1 MNSPAGTPTA
11 LSRAMDTIKKLRRE
25 LDEQSGRV
33 PIAVVGI
40 GLRLPGGIADLAGY
54 WQALSSGADLVH
66 EMPEH
71 RQRPFAEQWQELP
84 RRGGFLD
91 EVLGFDADFF
101 GISPR
106 EARAMD
112 PQHRLLLE
120 VASESLQDAALPG
133 TALTGSRTGLYVGIT
148 GQDYRDW
155 QPAEPD
161 VYWATG
167 NGNCF
172 ATGRISYALGLTG
185 PSVAVDTAC
194 SSSLVGVHLAATAL
208 RRGECDVALAGGVN
222 LVLSP
227 RSTRLVVQTRSLSPD
242 GLCRAFDARANGF
255 VRGEGC
261 AMLTLKRLD
270 HAVRDGD
277 RIHAVIHG
285 SALNQDGRS
294 SGFTA
299 PNVLSQTALIG
310 EALADAGIAASDI
323 GLIEA
328 HGTGTSLGD
337 PIEMAGIVNA
347 LCEPGSGNPLWV
359 GSAKTNLGH
368 LEAAAGVAGLIKA
381 ILSLQ
386 HRQIPPLV
394 HLRTPNPRLDIEGTR
409 VVLPTE
415 LTSWDS
421 PARYAGISSFGMSG
435 TNAHLVIGAAPEPV
449 VIEQTVEITGFT
461 ISGRTEQAVRELAGR
476 YADVLGQLP
485 AREYP
490 AFAYS
495 ATSGRDRLPWIARV
509 NASDPTEAAQACAAI
524 SANLADPRV
533 RLTPPSETP
542 EADTSPLARQVLS
555 LPGYPWQRRE
565 LVPLEFA
572 ELWSEGST
580 DGDPVPA
587 ESDEPVAL
595 HTVQWTFLPDVAG
608 DEADADSL
616 IVAGDDVRTA
626 VAIAVRAAAG
636 GRSGTVLLPPVAT
649 AELPSG
655 WTRTELPTGTDG
667 WRRFARSQA
676 RELPGTTASKLILVP
691 LGTELPSVL
700 DAGSDPA
707 AAGAQLCVTVLDT
720 VRGLCGDADDHA
732 TFEVTVL
739 SLGVAEVTGDQPIR
753 PTDHGLLHGLAAV
766 LGLEYPHT
774 FAGIVDLPAEPGPA
788 DLDVLLARTAAVPDP
803 SSPERSLE
811 NIVAIRSGVSL
822 GARLVPVHG
831 WTPSLTVREDAS
843 YLITGGLGGVGRR
856 IAAELVGRG
865 ARSLL
870 LLGRRSEDELPAV
883 ASRFL
888 NGLRE
893 DGVDVRYR
901 SADCD
906 DPVALS
912 TACTL
917 EAGMPELRGIVH
929 AAGTIE
935 RVPLAEADTA
945 SFDRALRGKYAGA
958 LWLHLLSQDWPLD
971 FFLQTSSV
979 TALWGAEGYGGYAAA
994 NGGLDALAGLRAAAG
1009 LPATSLAYG
1018 PWALDGMA
1026 GEQDRAALERMGIKP
1041 VSPAGGCAI
1050 LTDAAFSPSS
1060 RLVACTVDWPRLIQV
1075 MGSRRRSALFD
1086 ALRADGDEPLATQ
1099 PAVPS
1104 IAAAPDAASRIL
1116 QLPRSRQA
1124 RAALAHVRS
1133 VLARLL
1139 GHDSPTEVPAEVGFF
1154 DLGLDSIVAVDLTD
1168 QLNTELGLALK
1179 ISDVFDHP
1187 SAGQLAQHLLAQ
1199 LQQPTRTTLA
1209 LAAPASVTAVAAPV
1223 VEKQAPR
1230 RAAEPAAGPEPITG
1244 PEPIAIIGMA
1254 GRFPGADGVEQLW
1267 QLLDTGTDAVGP
1279 VPPGRWDGAALHDPD
1294 PLKPGRITTDQG
1306 GFLADLDRF
1315 DASFFGISARE
1326 ATGLDPQQ
1334 RLLLESSWH
1343 ALEDAG
1349 IDPRSLRGSKTG
1361 VFVGI
1366 TNSDYARLLEGD
1378 GLDGLDAY
1386 FGTGTALN
1394 VAAGRISFVLGLNGP
1409 AMAIDTACSSSLVA
1423 LHLAARS
1430 LRSGES
1436 DCSLV
1441 GGVNVLADPSCS
1453 VAVSRAHMLS
1463 ADGRCKTFS
1472 ADADGFVRAEGCGVV
1487 VLKRLSDAERDGDQV
1502 LALLLGSAVNSDGA
1516 SSGLTV
1522 PSGIAQTAV
1531 ITAALAEAGV
1541 PGAEI
1546 DYLEAHG
1553 TGTSLGDPIEIDA
1566 AWAAL
1571 GTDRDPGAPLHVGS
1585 VKSNLGHCESA
1596 SGMAALFKTVLALRN
1611 QRIPATLHAEQ
1622 LNPHIP
1628 WDDLNINVA
1637 RTPVHWPRNGR
1648 RRLASVSG
1656 FGFSGTNAHLVI
1668 AEAPA
1673 SVRPP
1678 RGGYEQQPQLFTLS
1692 APDADGLQRLCTR
1705 WADYAQ
1711 ALPAAELP
1719 TAARLTGSG
1728 RAQLG
1733 HRRAVVA
1740 STGAELA
1747 KALRDG
1753 VGPAGEGRG
1762 RIGYLFS
1769 GQGSQYFGMGRELY
1783 ETEPVFAEVI
1793 DECDAVLRP
1802 MLGTALTEL
1811 MFHGTD
1817 AMAINE
1823 TRVTQPALVGLQL
1836 ALAALWDSWGAQA
1849 EVVIGH
1855 SVGEISAAIYAGV
1868 LSRPAGL
1875 QLIARRAELMQSTE
1889 PGAML
1894 AVQADE
1900 ATVAEL
1906 LPPELDIAVVNGPK
1920 AVVVAGTPD
1929 AIERFSLVLA
1939 DRKITGRRLTVS
1951 RAFHSRL
1958 MDPVLTQL
1966 RESLA
1971 GIEFG
1976 EPQLPIISNLTGEL
1990 AVPGQYDAGY
2000 WARHVRGTV
2009 RFQDGMAAL
2018 SGHGVDL
2025 LVELGPDRTLI
2036 NIATAAGH
2044 APPAGGVAS
2053 LRRSAPARASMLG
2066 AAKAIY
2072 EQGQNL
2078 QLATI
2083 HGMNR
2088 TGAELTAPA
2097 PRYPF
2102 ADTRYWTSAGRGSG
2116 RAASNRQPRPS
2127 QRHWGSMLRSPA
2139 LTGEVV
2145 SCRRSADFPAYLG
2158 DHRLYG
2164 TVVTPAASHLATALS
2179 ALAGDG
2185 SPFSLEDLICPR
2197 ALVLLEDEQYELQIL
2212 SPGEGERLSVHSLA
2226 ESGTGDWQEHVSARR
2241 VDPSDSDALV
2251 TVPDRVAFVA
2261 AADRHIDG
2269 QRFYA
2274 YFRELGYTLGDSFR
2288 WIADVW
2294 ISGRQALVRYQQPS
2308 LPDDPADYQIYP
2320 GLIDSCFQS
2329 IAGFL
2334 VDDVVAEAPSLAIPF
2349 SARRLDFPG
2358 RPAAGEDLWGHVVVR
2373 EAADQPNGR
2382 LQVETADLHLFTGTG
2397 RSVMVADNF
2406 RVRHASR
2413 AVLQTSLQSGPAH
2426 AYGLRWQQLDRAT
2439 GSTEARQPGPGGDAI
2454 GSLREAWAELGR
2466 HLAAGPDAP
2475 TLILDAQ
2482 LFEVAD
2488 GSPANAV
2495 PAEAVAVELALA
2507 IRRAP
2512 LTVPF
2517 VVAGRAGNP
2526 AFTAVEGMLSAI
2538 SAEQPLRR
2546 LVSLGLTGDETPA
2559 RADLVRMLAGQHADG
2574 WPEPSLQLSDAALC
2588 GRRLVAAD
2596 GVADGEPGWTGSV
2609 LLTGGLGGLGLSVA
2623 RMLAEQGARTIALMG
2638 RSKPDAAAS
2647 AQIEALQAGGVTVEV
2662 ISGDVTSLADCM
2674 ALVRAAEAHAP
2685 VQGVFHL
2692 AGATADGAFDSLDA
2706 TSFRQVF
2713 EAKCRGADNLVTA
2726 VSGLPLHS
2734 MVFFSSVSATLGS
2747 PGQANYAAA
2756 NGYLDG
2762 LAERLRSG
2770 GVPATSVSWG
2780 PWVPDSGGGLAA
2792 HEVVI
2797 RAAARLGLR
2806 PLSDAAAA
2814 AVLRL
2819 AVNGSTAR
2827 LVAADLDV
2835 ARYLSALEGH
2845 PRAVLVSGLGTSKLT
2860 HTSEPPVEPAGWLRG
2875 RLEGEDADELL
2886 RDAIRAMVCDALGE
2900 QADFGADAG
2909 FTDLGL
2915 DSIMM
2920 IDLRTRLA
2928 HALDTDLPATI
2939 AIDHPSVAA
2948 MARHLSGQLH
2958 RPAPTET
2965 DPAPRRHVPAVPP
2978 YHEEAPQDLSSMSL
2992 EDLLRTVSDD
3002 LSTGV

>member
-1 MNSPAGTPTA
+1 MNTPAGSPTA
-11 LSRAMDTIKKLRRE
+11 LSRAMDTIKKLRRD

-33 PIAVVGI
+33 PIAVIGI
-40 GLRLPGGIADLAGY
+40 GLRLPGGIADLDGY

-71 RQRPFAEQWQELP
+71 RQRPFTEQWQDLP

-91 EVLGFDADFF
+91 DVLGFDADFF

-133 TALTGSRTGLYVGIT
+133 TALAQSRTGLYVGIT

-310 EALADAGIAASDI
+310 DALADAGIAASDI

-347 LCEPGSGNPLWV
+347 LCEGASTEPLWV

-394 HLRTPNPRLDIEGTR
+394 HLRTPNPRLNIEDTR

-421 PARYAGISSFGMSG
+421 PARYAGVSSFGMSG
-435 TNAHLVIGAAPEPV
+435 TNAHIVIGAAPEPAV
-449 VIEQTVEITGFT
+449 AEQDVKVTGFT
-461 ISGRTEQAVRELAGR
+461 ISGRTEQAVRDLAGR
-476 YADVLGQLP
+476 YANVLAQLP
-485 AREYP
+485 APEYP

-495 ATSGRDRLPWIARV
+495 ATNGRDRLPWIARV
-509 NASDPTEAAQACAAI
+509 SASDPAQAAQACAAV
-524 SANLADPRV
+524 SANTADPGARLAPAADDEAVETELV
-533 RLTPPSETP
+533 R
-542 EADTSPLARQVLS
+542 RVLS

-565 LVPLEFA
+565 LVPLELADKWA
-572 ELWSEGST
+572 EAST
-580 DGDPVPA
+580 ADTAVLAEVPA
-587 ESDEPVAL
+587 ENDDPVAL
-595 HTVQWTFLPDVAG
+595 HTVQWTFLPDVTSDDAHAG
-608 DEADADSL
+608 SL
-616 IVAGDDVRTA
+616 IVAGDDAETA
-626 VAIAVRAAAG
+626 TTIAIQAAAG
-636 GRSGTVLLPPVAT
+636 GRTGTLLLPTVAI
-649 AELPSG
+649 AELPAG
-655 WTRTELPTGTDG
+655 WSRAELPASEDS
-667 WRRFARSQA
+667 WRSFARSHP
-676 RELPGTTASKLILVP
+676 RGLPHTTANQLILVP
-691 LGTELPSVL
+691 QGTALPAVL
-700 DAGSDPA
+700 DASLDPA
-707 AAGAQLCVTVLDT
+707 AAGARLCAAVVDA
-720 VRGLCGDADDHA
+720 VRGLSGEPESAEGIGA
-732 TFEVTVL
+732 FRITVL
-739 SLGVAEVTGDQPIR
+739 SRGVAEVTGDQPIR

-766 LGLEYPHT
+766 LGLEYPDT
-774 FAGIVDLPAEPGPA
+774 FAGIIDLPAEPRPA
-788 DLDVLLARTAAVPDP
+788 DLSVLLARTAQVPDTNHQ
-803 SSPERSLE
+803 SSE

-822 GARLVPVHG
+822 GARLVPVTG

-856 IAAELVGRG
+856 IALDLVRRG
-865 ARSLL
+865 ARSLV
-870 LLGRRSEDELPAV
+870 LLGRRAEDELPAV

-888 NGLRE
+888 TGLRK
-893 DGVDVRYR
+893 DGIDVHYR
-901 SADCD
+901 GTDCD
-906 DPVALS
+906 DPADLAA
-912 TACTL
+912 ACVL
-917 EAGMPELRGIVH
+917 PDGMPEFRGIVH

-935 RVPLAEADTA
+935 RVPLAEADPA
-945 SFDRALRGKYAGA
+945 SFTRALRGKYAGA
-958 LWLHLLSQDWPLD
+958 LWLHLLSKDWPLD
-971 FFLQTSSV
+971 FFVQTSSV

-994 NGGLDALAGLRAAAG
+994 NGGLDALAGLRTAAG
-1009 LPATSLAYG
+1009 LPASSLAFG

-1026 GEQDRAALERMGIKP
+1026 GERDRATLERMGIKP
-1041 VSPAGGCAI
+1041 VSPAGGCAS
-1050 LTDAAFSPSS
+1050 LTDTAFAPSS

-1086 ALRADGDEPLATQ
+1086 ALRPEDEEVCAK
-1099 PAVPS
+1099 PAAGPS
-1104 IAAAPDAASRIL
+1104 SVPDAAARIL
-1116 QLPRSRQA
+1116 QLPGSRQG
-1124 RAALAHVRS
+1124 RAALAHVQS

-1139 GHDSPTEVPAEVGFF
+1139 GHDSPAEVSADIGFF

-1168 QLNTELGLALK
+1168 ELNTELGLALK

-1187 SAGQLAQHLLAQ
+1187 SAGQLAQHLVGQ
-1199 LQQPTRTTLA
+1199 LQQTTPASLA
-1209 LAAPASVTAVAAPV
+1209 TQAAPGRPLRATSDPDPQRLPSPVA
-1223 VEKQAPR
+1223 ET
-1230 RAAEPAAGPEPITG
+1230 PAG

-1294 PLKPGRITTDQG
+1294 PLKLGRITTDQG

-1430 LRSGES
+1430 LRTGES

-1522 PSGIAQTAV
+1522 PSGLAQTAV

-1541 PGAEI
+1541 AGAEI

-1571 GTDRDPGAPLHVGS
+1571 GTDRKPAAPLHVGS

-1596 SGMAALFKTVLALRN
+1596 SGMAALFKTVLALRH
-1611 QRIPATLHAEQ
+1611 QRIPATLHAQ
-1622 LNPHIP
+1622 TLNPHIP

-1637 RTPVHWPRNGR
+1637 RTPVHWPRNGK

-1656 FGFSGTNAHLVI
+1656 FGFSGTNAHLVL
-1668 AEAPA
+1668 AEAPLPA
-1673 SVRPP
+1673 LAP
-1678 RGGYEQQPQLFTLS
+1678 RGATEQQPQLFTLS
-1692 APDADGLQRLCTR
+1692 ASDADGLHRLSAR
-1705 WADYAQ
+1705 WADYAE

-1719 TAARLTGSG
+1719 TAARLTGTG

-1733 HRRAVVA
+1733 QRRAVVA
-1740 STGAELA
+1740 STGTELA

-1753 VGPAGEGRG
+1753 AVPAGGRG
-1762 RIGYLFS
+1762 RIAYLFS

-1783 ETEPVFAEVI
+1783 ETEPVFADVI
-1793 DECDAVLRP
+1793 DECDDVLRP
-1802 MLGTALTEL
+1802 MLGAPLPEL

-1855 SVGEISAAIYAGV
+1855 SVGEISAAIHAGV
-1868 LSRPAGL
+1868 LSRTSGL
-1875 QLIARRAELMQSTE
+1875 RFIARRAELMQSTE
-1889 PGAML
+1889 AGAML

-1900 ATVAEL
+1900 ATVAGL
-1906 LPPELDIAVVNGPK
+1906 LPGDLDIAVLNGPK
-1920 AVVVAGTPD
+1920 ATVVAGTPD
-1929 AIERFSLVLA
+1929 AIDRFALVLA
-1939 DRKITGRRLTVS
+1939 DHKITGRRLTVS

-1971 GIEFG
+1971 DIEFG
-1976 EPQLPIISNLTGEL
+1976 QPQIPIISNLTGEL
-1990 AVPGQYDAGY
+1990 AVPGQYDARY
-2000 WARHVRGTV
+2000 WADHVRGTV

-2018 SGHGVDL
+2018 AGHGVDL
-2025 LVELGPDRTLI
+2025 LLELGPDRTLI

-2053 LRRSAPARASMLG
+2053 LRRSTSARTSMLG

-2072 EQGQNL
+2072 EQGQSL

-2083 HGMNR
+2083 HGLNR
-2088 TGAELTAPA
+2088 ADELTVPA

-2102 ADTRYWTSAGRGSG
+2102 ADTRYWTSAGQGSG
-2116 RAASNRQPRPS
+2116 RATRGRQPGE
-2127 QRHWGSMLRSPA
+2127 RHWGSKLRSPA
-2139 LTGEVV
+2139 LTGEVI

-2185 SPFSLEDLICPR
+2185 APFSLEDLICPR
-2197 ALVLLEDEQYELQIL
+2197 ALVLLDDEQYELQIL

-2226 ESGTGDWQEHVSARR
+2226 GSGDGDWQEHVSARR
-2241 VDPSDSDALV
+2241 VGASGSVVPA
-2251 TVPDRVAFVA
+2251 TVPDRAAFIGT
-2261 AADRHIDG
+2261 ADRHIDG

-2294 ISGRQALVRYQQPS
+2294 ISGRQALVRYQQPA

-2334 VDDVVAEAPSLAIPF
+2334 VDEVVAEAPSLAIPF
-2349 SARRLDFPG
+2349 SARRVDFPG
-2358 RPAAGEDLWGHVVVR
+2358 RPVAGEDLWGHVVVG

-2382 LQVETADLHLFTGTG
+2382 LQVETADLHLFTATGT
-2397 RSVMVADNF
+2397 SVMVADNF

-2426 AYGLRWQQLDRAT
+2426 AYGLRWQPLDRAT
-2439 GSTEARQPGPGGDAI
+2439 GTATGRATVLGENVAAA
-2454 GSLREAWAELGR
+2454 LRPAWSELGW
-2466 HLAAGPDAP
+2466 HAEAGTDSSTNP
-2475 TLILDAQ
+2475 TLILDAR
-2482 LFEVAD
+2482 LIEATA
-2488 GSPANAV
+2488 STTSAV
-2495 PAEAVAVELALA
+2495 SAETVAVERAQA
-2507 IRRAP
+2507 IRQAP
-2512 LTVPF
+2512 MTVPY
-2517 VVAGRAGNP
+2517 VVAGRAGDP
-2526 AFTAVEGMLSAI
+2526 VFTAIEGMLTAI

-2546 LVSLGLTGDETPA
+2546 LVSLRLAADEPLVPA
-2559 RADLVRMLAGQHADG
+2559 DIVRALAGEHAAG
-2574 WPEPSLQLSDAALC
+2574 WPEPSLQLSGGGLC

-2596 GVADGEPGWTGSV
+2596 SVADGEPGWTGSV

-2638 RSKPDAAAS
+2638 RSEPDAAALD
-2647 AQIEALQAGGVTVEV
+2647 QIQALRAGGVTVEV
-2662 ISGDVTSLADCM
+2662 ISGDVTSAADCLT
-2674 ALVRAAEAHAP
+2674 LVRTAEAHAP
-2685 VQGVFHL
+2685 IQGVFHL
-2692 AGATADGAFDSLDA
+2692 AGTTADGALDSLDA
-2706 TSFRQVF
+2706 SSFRRVF
-2713 EAKCRGADNLVTA
+2713 AAKCQGADNLVAA
-2726 VSGLPLHS
+2726 VAGLPLRS

-2747 PGQANYAAA
+2747 AGQANYAAA

-2762 LAERLRSG
+2762 LAERLRSA

-2792 HEVVI
+2792 NEVVI

-2806 PLSDAAAA
+2806 PLSDITAA

-2819 AVNGSTAR
+2819 AVSGSAAR

-2835 ARYLSALEGH
+2835 ASYAGALDGH
-2845 PRAVLVSGLGTSKLT
+2845 PRSALVAGLGTSRAAQRP
-2860 HTSEPPVEPAGWLRG
+2860 EPPAEPAGWLRDKLAG
-2875 RLEGEDADELL
+2875 DEADELL

-2900 QADFGADAG
+2900 QSDFALDAG
-2909 FTDLGL
+2909 FADLGL

-2948 MARHLSGQLH
+2948 MARHLEGQL
-2958 RPAPTET
+2958 RGESATREPASGPQ
-2965 DPAPRRHVPAVPP
+2965 RHVPAAPL
-2978 YHEEAPQDLSSMSL
+2978 YREEPLQDLSSMSL